1 MNKKEILAELQKL
14 ENEYDEICKKLREIT
29 KKMEDNICD
38 EYVFTKCLNE
48 INCINKKMDENRE
61 NLSSILKNYL
71 GENFL

>member
-1 MNKKEILAELQKL
+1 MNKKEFLAEWQKL
-14 ENEYDEICKKLREIT
+14 EKEYDEICKNLRDIT

-48 INCINKKMDENRE
+48 IHCINKKMDENRE